1 MDKVTIENIIGPS
14 ENKKNKIFF
23 ERFVSIR
30 KSVYVIGNIFEIKD
44 TTDTVSSASNL
55 DMHAPRN

>member
-30 KSVYVIGNIFEIKD
+30 KSVYVIGNI
-44 TTDTVSSASNL
+44 TTLIFWISKINQFGNL
-55 DMHAPRN
+55 FLSYLSH